1 MVRGGWYTPV
11 DSALIPTGEIGPV
24 TGTVFDLT
32 GGAALGQII
41 NSVPGSL
48 DNPGFDHNFVISRC
62 RVMSSSSSYLPFRQR
77 RESPFSL

>member
-1 MVRGGWYTPV
+1 MMIPPALGEVNVDKTDEKNVMARGGWYTPV
-11 DSALIPTGEIGPV
+11 DSNLIPTGEISPV

-48 DNPGFDHNFVISRC
+48 DNPGFDHNFVIAR
-62 RVMSSSSSYLPFRQR
+62 
-77 RESPFSL
+77 